1 MATSFKV
8 TIKSNTKVW
17 DQIKK
22 RMLNPKERSVD
33 VGWFSEAKYDNGI
46 PVAWIALLNE
56 YGYVT
61 SGKYKGYHPPRPFFR
76 TFWQAYSTTEIAT
89 KLHIIPLVQQ
99 VSLGKM
105 TWNQLYKEVGDNL
118 VKLVKERIVDY
129 KIPRNSPLTISLKGF
144 DDPLIETKTMLNTIR
159 YRISRSKRTTG
170 I

>member
-1 MATSFKV
+1 MAATFK
-8 TIKSNTKVW
+8 IILKSNTKVW

-22 RMLNPKERSVD
+22 RMLLPKERSVD
-33 VGWFSEAKYDNGI
+33 VGWFQEAKYDNGI

-99 VSLGKM
+99 VSIGKM
-105 TWNQLYKEVGDNL
+105 TWNQLYKEIGDNL
-118 VKLVKERIVDY
+118 VSLVKQRIVEY
-129 KIPRNSPLTISLKGF
+129 KVPRNSPLTISLKGF

-159 YRISRSKRTTG
+159 ARISRSNKRTG

>member
-1 MATSFKV
+1 MPTSFKV
-8 TIKSNTKVW
+8 TIKSNTKEW
-17 DQIKK
+17 DKIKK
-22 RMLNPKERSVD
+22 RMLNPIVRSVD
-33 VGWFSEAKYDNGI
+33 VGWFTEARYENGV

-61 SGKYKGYHPPRPFFR
+61 SGRFRGYHPPRPFFR
-76 TFWQAYSTTEIAT
+76 AFWQAYSTTEIAT
-89 KLHIIPLVQQ
+89 KLHIIPMVQK

-105 TWNQLYKEVGDNL
+105 TWNQLYKELGDNL
-118 VKLVKERIVDY
+118 VKWVKERIVDY
-129 KIPRNSPLTISLKGF
+129 KSPKNSPLTISLKGF